1 MNKKTFTRVLIGLSV
16 ITAVATLITYFVMK
30 PEKPWLAF
38 YVACCGGVLVFN
50 FLISLFLVNKR
61 GDILKGKVRRVI
73 VYKLDRISRSILDFA
88 TMMELF

>member
-50 FLISLFLVNKR
+50 FLISLFIVNKNFKEAIQR
-61 GDILKGKVRRVI
+61 GFGLVPMTAVSI
-73 VYKLDRISRSILDFA
+73 ISTRF
-88 TMMELF
+88 